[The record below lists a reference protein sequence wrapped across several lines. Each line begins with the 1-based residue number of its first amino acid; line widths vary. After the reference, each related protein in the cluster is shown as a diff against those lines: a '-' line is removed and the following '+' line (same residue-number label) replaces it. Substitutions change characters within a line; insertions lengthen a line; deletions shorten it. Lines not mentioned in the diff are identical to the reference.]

1 MNRNPRNIA
10 GLSHLAYSRVA
21 MDQQENKIETHA
33 NSMTP
38 AIEAEIKV
46 AAAPTHRV
54 VNLLGLDRPGL
65 VDFFASM
72 GEKPFRANQVLQ
84 WIHQKGVAEF
94 QQMTNLSQ
102 ALRDRLEHCAVVD
115 APEIVV
121 DALSEDGTRKWV
133 LRLHDGNHIEAVYI
147 PEDDRGTLCV
157 SSQVGCALDCSFC
170 STGRQGFNR
179 NLSTAEII
187 AQVWLASRLV
197 EEEKRP
203 GLEVTN
209 VVMMGMGEPLL
220 NFDNVVSAVRIMM
233 DDFAYGLSK
242 RRVTIST
249 AGVVPAIDRI
259 GDLLD
264 MRLAVSLHAPSDE
277 LRNSLVPLNNKY
289 PLKELMAACRRFID
303 KQNTRTRITFEYVL
317 LDGVNDSDEHAR
329 ELIKR
334 VKGIPTLMNLIPFN
348 PFENS
353 GYRTSPHK
361 RVYRFST
368 ILAEAGI
375 TTVIR
380 RTRGEDIDAACGQLV
395 GKVADRSSRHRRF
408 EQPRTGMRL

>member
-1 MNRNPRNIA
+1 
-10 GLSHLAYSRVA
+10 
-21 MDQQENKIETHA
+21 
-33 NSMTP
+33 
-38 AIEAEIKV
+38 
-46 AAAPTHRV
+46 
-54 VNLLGLDRPGL
+54 
-65 VDFFASM
+65 
-72 GEKPFRANQVLQ
+72 
-84 WIHQKGVAEF
+84 
-94 QQMTNLSQ
+94 
-102 ALRDRLEHCAVVD
+102 
-115 APEIVV
+115 
-121 DALSEDGTRKWV
+121 
-133 LRLHDGNHIEAVYI
+133 
-147 PEDDRGTLCV
+147 
-157 SSQVGCALDCSFC
+157 
-170 STGRQGFNR
+170 
-179 NLSTAEII
+179 
-187 AQVWLASRLV
+187 
-197 EEEKRP
+197 
-203 GLEVTN
+203 
-209 VVMMGMGEPLL
+209 
-220 NFDNVVSAVRIMM
+220 VRIMM